1 MIKVSHRRS
10 RPRAQPREP
19 DVDADADVTPA
30 PRPAEPA
37 RWILLI
43 HSIAPRP
50 HYLRVKVGR
59 RLQKVGAV
67 AVKNSVY
74 ALPAS
79 EAAREDLEWI
89 AHEITADGGE
99 ASLCEAR
106 FIGGLTDD
114 AIEAQFRAARQRDY
128 AALAKAARRIVDGLS
143 ATSRL
148 SSARRARVERAL
160 SRIRKRAEEI
170 VAIDHFGAPG
180 RLALDGLL
188 RTADDKLR
196 PPKAPGPRGTPD
208 LPSLRQVRGRTWV
221 TRKGI
226 HVDRIASAWL
236 IRRFIDPEATLKY
249 VEARGYAPARGRA
262 ALRHVRRRVHARGR
276 PVHVRGAARPAGTA
290 GTRRCAGS
298 PTWSTTSTCATESS
312 GARRRTASPPSSR
325 ASAFSIA
332 TTPPGWTRDRRC
344 STRSTGRSSSAPG
357 SSPSAERRRSPIS

>member
-1 MIKVSHRRS
+1 MIKVSHKGG
-10 RPRAQPREP
+10 RPRAQPREA
-19 DVDADADVTPA
+19 DADAPPVA
-30 PRPAEPA
+30 PPPEPA

-59 RLQKVGAV
+59 RLQKLGAV

-74 ALPAS
+74 ALPTS

-114 AIEAQFRAARQRDY
+114 AIEEQFRAARQRDY
-128 AALAKAARRIVDGLS
+128 AALTKAARRIVEGLS

-148 SSARRARVERAL
+148 SSARRARAERAL
-160 SRIRKRAEEI
+160 SRIRKRTEEI

-188 RTADDKLR
+188 RTGDDKLR
-196 PPKAPGPRGTPD
+196 PPKASGPRGTPD

-236 IRRFIDPEATLKY
+236 IRRFIDPEASFKY
-249 VEARGYAPARGRA
+249 VDARGYAPAAGELRFDMFDAEFTHEGDLCTFEVLLARWDGGDA
-262 ALRHVRRRVHARGR
+262 ALRRIGDMVHDVDLRDGKFGR
-276 PVHVRGAARPAGTA
+276 EETDGFTALITGICLQHRDDAARLD
-290 GTRRCAGS
+290 AGS
-298 PTWSTTSTCATESS
+298 ALLDAFHRTFQQR
-312 GARRRTASPPSSR
+312 ARK
-325 ASAFSIA
+325 
-332 TTPPGWTRDRRC
+332 
-344 STRSTGRSSSAPG
+344 
-357 SSPSAERRRSPIS
+357 